1 MFLYFTGLHISIC
14 SSGDITQAFINQE
27 TLYVMVKLV
36 QPKYSMMSFAK
47 HVKTIALSAKSG
59 LVLFL
64 QSYNLTNE
72 TSLLPPQF
80 IQSLGFY
87 YISSS
92 L

>member
-1 MFLYFTGLHISIC
+1 MFLYFTGLHLSIFG
-14 SSGDITQAFINQE
+14 SDDVTQAFINQE

-47 HVKTIALSAKSG
+47 HVKATALSAKSG

-64 QSYNLTNE
+64 PSCNFTNE

-80 IQSLGFY
+80 IQSHGFY
-87 YISSS
+87 HVSSS